1 MEHTEK
7 VIEGLHLIFVEL
19 PKFNPHT
26 YSEKK
31 MQVLWLRF
39 LTEINEHTR
48 EVPPELLA
56 NPEVK
61 KAVNAVEESAFT
73 EAQLLGYEKFW
84 DIISVEK
91 TLYNSAIRKGMAKG
105 IEEGMAKG
113 IEVGRAEGIEVGRAE
128 GIVEGIEKEKLV
140 IARQMKVDGLPYDTI
155 SKYTGLP
162 VEKIEKA

>member
-1 MEHTEK
+1 M
-7 VIEGLHLIFVEL
+7 
-19 PKFNPHT
+19 
-26 YSEKK
+26 
-31 MQVLWLRF
+31 
-39 LTEINEHTR
+39 
-48 EVPPELLA
+48 PPELLA

-105 IEEGMAKG
+105 MAKG
-113 IEVGRAEGIEVGRAE
+113 IKEGMTKGIEVGRAE

>member
-1 MEHTEK
+1 MIS
-7 VIEGLHLIFVEL
+7 VPNALAIPI
-19 PKFNPHT
+19 
-26 YSEKK
+26 
-31 MQVLWLRF
+31 LRSVF
-39 LTEINEHTR
+39 PTPVGPNKTSSVFTR

-105 IEEGMAKG
+105 IEEGMTK
-113 IEVGRAEGIEVGRAE
+113 GIEVGRAE